1 MKITEITD
9 NKDKILQLNVFPD
22 VIKNRFD
29 VLHSVVENR
38 GGYTLYC
45 IENNMQKTYIPV
57 FFNNTSCELGCYMRK
72 IDKCLFEKFVNYLFK
87 THKKLQVVSVLHTL
101 TDIATL
107 SRIMYDVK
115 NYKRQNN
122 TLQGTVRLWTSDGLG
137 AGYVSVCLSDFYLQY
152 PQISVDVVCSLER
165 PKNLDKM
172 DICIIYEEPG
182 ADMTTV
188 FKGRLKFGLFASLD
202 YLSVF
207 GRPKSIE
214 DLQKNHKICTRD
226 NFASVWPRW
235 KEILD
240 GAQNVVASTNATAVL
255 LSLIR
260 DGNGVSLHPIGSASR
275 EKDLVFLSEL
285 GYEEEHD
292 FWIATRKDYVQRP
305 EVKVLIECIRD
316 ATLKI

>member
-1 MKITEITD
+1 MEEAVKKHMGLKVKIMRERAKLTQE
-9 NKDKILQLNVFPD
+9 QLAEECGVSWRTISNLERGLVVPD
-22 VIKNRFD
+22 LTMLRSIA
-29 VLHSVVENR
+29 
-38 GGYTLYC
+38 
-45 IENNMQKTYIPV
+45 QK
-57 FFNNTSCELGCYMRK
+57 FN
-72 IDKCLFEKFVNYLFK
+72 
-87 THKKLQVVSVLHTL
+87 
-101 TDIATL
+101 A
-107 SRIMYDVK
+107 
-115 NYKRQNN
+115 
-122 TLQGTVRLWTSDGLG
+122 
-137 AGYVSVCLSDFYLQY
+137 
-152 PQISVDVVCSLER
+152 SVDDMLELKSISNKSPARIAKR

-182 ADMTTV
+182 ADMATV

>member
-1 MKITEITD
+1 MGIKDDAITYRQLRVFREVCAKGTVSRAGDDNGMKQSNVSASIADLEA
-9 NKDKILQLNVFPD
+9 NLGLQLFNR
-22 VIKNRFD
+22 IKNKMVLTAAGKDILNYIMGFD
-29 VLHSVVENR
+29 
-38 GGYTLYC
+38 
-45 IENNMQKTYIPV
+45 
-57 FFNNTSCELGCYMRK
+57 
-72 IDKCLFEKFVNYLFK
+72 
-87 THKKLQVVSVLHTL
+87 
-101 TDIATL
+101 
-107 SRIMYDVK
+107 RIMYDVK

-122 TLQGTVRLWTSDGLG
+122 TLQVTVRLWTSDGLG